1 MTPESLPLRRTV
13 IALVVLASVIGFF
26 AVFAVWA
33 KRQLLETD
41 TWTETSSQL
50 LEDEDIREAVSGFLV
65 TSLYRNVDVEK
76 QLSGV
81 LPPRAQP
88 LAGPA
93 AGGLRQLADRVALAA
108 LERPRVQLLW
118 EEANRRAHATL
129 LAIVEGGT
137 DTVSTENGVVA
148 LDLGT
153 LVERVGEQVGVNAAG
168 KVPPQASQI
177 EVLRADELSFAQD
190 LVNLLR
196 DLAIVLPAVALAL
209 YALAVYLA
217 RGWRRRALRA
227 AGIGFIVIGIAVLVA
242 RNLAGTAVVD
252 SLTSTAAAEPA
263 ASSTWA
269 IGTSLL
275 RDSGAAMVGYGIVIV
290 FGAWLAGPGSIGA
303 TARRAITPVLRE
315 RGVAYAVLAAIVG
328 LVFWWS
334 PTEGTRRLI
343 PSLLLIALLVAGLE
357 ALRWQAIT
365 DFPEETWE
373 RRSERWRASLS
384 RVGGR
389 EAAPA
394 RSPSPE
400 ERIQQLERLAK
411 LREAGVLTAEEL
423 EREKAR
429 VLASA

>member
-1 MTPESLPLRRTV
+1 MTAESLPMRRTA

-50 LEDEDIREAVSGFLV
+50 LENKDIQQAVAGFLV
-65 TSLYRNVDVEK
+65 DSLYGNVNVEQ

-81 LPPRAQP
+81 LPPRAKP

-93 AGGLRQLADRVALAA
+93 AGGLRQLADRVALEA
-108 LERPRVQLLW
+108 LQRPRVQLAW
-118 EEANRRAHATL
+118 EQANRSAHATFL
-129 LAIVEGGT
+129 GIVEGGNE
-137 DTVSTENGVVA
+137 TVSTENGVVT

-153 LVERVGEQVGVNAAG
+153 LVQRVGGQVGVSAAG
-168 KVPPQASQI
+168 RLPPEAAQI

-196 DLAIVLPAVALAL
+196 KLAIVLPAVALAL
-209 YALAVYLA
+209 YAVAIYLA

-227 AGIGFIVIGIAVLVA
+227 SGFSFIVIGIAVLVA
-242 RNLAGTAVVD
+242 RDLAGTAVVD
-252 SLTSTAAAEPA
+252 SLTNTAAVEPA
-263 ASSTWA
+263 ASSTWD

-275 RDSGAAMVGYGIVIV
+275 RDSGAAMIGYGIVIV
-290 FGAWLAGPGSIGA
+290 LGAWLAGPGSVGA
-303 TARRAITPVLRE
+303 TARRAITPLLRE
-315 RGVAYAVLAAIVG
+315 RGIAYAVLAAIVG

-343 PSLLLIALLVAGLE
+343 PSLVLIALLVAGLE
-357 ALRWQAIT
+357 ALRWQAIR
-365 DFPEETWE
+365 DFPDETWE
-373 RRSERWRASLS
+373 RRSERWRTSLARVRHRETGASKT
-384 RVGGR
+384 V
-389 EAAPA
+389 
-394 RSPSPE
+394 SPE
-400 ERIQQLERLAK
+400 VRLQQLERLAK
-411 LREAGVLTAEEL
+411 LSEAGVLSPEEL

-429 VLASA
+429 ILASA

>member
-1 MTPESLPLRRTV
+1 MTPENLPLRRTV

-33 KRQLLETD
+33 ERQLLETD

-76 QLSGV
+76 QLSSV
-81 LPPRAQP
+81 LPRRAQP

-93 AGGLRQLADRVALAA
+93 AGGLRELADRVALAA
-108 LERPRVQLLW
+108 LERPRVQLVW
-118 EEANRRAHATL
+118 EEANRRAHAAF
-129 LAIVEGGT
+129 LAIVEGGN

-177 EVLRADELSFAQD
+177 EVLRADELSFVQD
-190 LVNLLR
+190 VVNLLR
-196 DLAIVLPAVALAL
+196 ELAIVLPAVALAL
-209 YALAVYLA
+209 YALAIYLA

-227 AGIGFIVIGIAVLVA
+227 SGIGFIVIGIAVLVA

-263 ASSTWA
+263 ASATWD

-275 RDSGAAMVGYGIVIV
+275 RDSGAAMIGYGLVIV

-343 PSLLLIALLVAGLE
+343 PSLVLIALLVAGLE
-357 ALRWQAIT
+357 ALRWQAIR

-384 RVGGR
+384 RVGHR
-389 EAAPA
+389 EGGPPKTV
-394 RSPSPE
+394 SSE
-400 ERIQQLERLAK
+400 ERLRQLERLAS
-411 LREAGVLTAEEL
+411 LRESGVLTAEEL

-429 VLASA
+429 ILTSP

>member
-1 MTPESLPLRRTV
+1 MTTESLPLRRTV
-13 IALVVLASVIGFF
+13 IALVVLASIIGFF

-33 KRQLLETD
+33 KRQLLETK
-41 TWTETSSQL
+41 TWTETSSRL
-50 LEDEDIREAVSGFLV
+50 LEDHDIQVAVSGFLV
-65 TSLYRNVDVEK
+65 DSLYRNVNVEK

-81 LPPRAQP
+81 LPRRVKP

-93 AGGLRQLADRVALAA
+93 AGGLRQLADRVALEA

-129 LAIVEGGT
+129 LSIVKGGN

-168 KVPPQASQI
+168 KLPPEESQI
-177 EVLRADELSFAQD
+177 EVLRADQLSFAQD

-196 DLAIVLPAVALAL
+196 KLAYILPVVALAL
-209 YALAVYLA
+209 YALAIYLA
-217 RGWRRRALRA
+217 RGWRRRAVRA
-227 AGIGFIVIGIAVLVA
+227 WGIGFVVIGIAVLIA

-252 SLTSTAAAEPA
+252 SLATTAAAEPA
-263 ASSTWA
+263 AESTWD

-275 RDSGAAMVGYGIVIV
+275 RDSGVAMIGYGIVIV

-315 RGVAYAVLAAIVG
+315 RGIAYVVLAAIVG
-328 LVFWWS
+328 MVFWWS

-343 PSLLLIALLVAGLE
+343 PSLVLIGLLVAGLE
-357 ALRWQAIT
+357 ALRWQAIR

-373 RRSERWRASLS
+373 RRSERWRAGLTGV
-384 RVGGR
+384 RHRDTGAVK
-389 EAAPA
+389 P
-394 RSPSPE
+394 PSSE
-400 ERIQQLERLAK
+400 ERLESLERLAR
-411 LREAGVLTAEEL
+411 LRDAGVLSDEEL
-423 EREKAR
+423 DREKER
-429 VLASA
+429 ILAGT

>member
-1 MTPESLPLRRTV
+1 MTAESLPMRRTA

-50 LEDEDIREAVSGFLV
+50 LENKDIQQAVAGFLV
-65 TSLYRNVDVEK
+65 DSLYGNVNVEQ

-81 LPPRAQP
+81 LPPRAKP

-93 AGGLRQLADRVALAA
+93 AGGLRQLADRVALEA
-108 LERPRVQLLW
+108 LQRPRVQLAW
-118 EEANRRAHATL
+118 EKANRSAHATFL
-129 LAIVEGGT
+129 GIVEGGNE
-137 DTVSTENGVVA
+137 TVSTENGVVT

-153 LVERVGEQVGVNAAG
+153 LVQRVGGQVGVSAAG
-168 KVPPQASQI
+168 RLPPEAAQI

-196 DLAIVLPAVALAL
+196 KLAIVLPAVALAL
-209 YALAVYLA
+209 YAVAIYLA

-227 AGIGFIVIGIAVLVA
+227 SGFSFIVIGIAVLVA
-242 RNLAGTAVVD
+242 RDLAGTAVVD
-252 SLTSTAAAEPA
+252 SLTNTAAVEPA
-263 ASSTWA
+263 ASSTWD

-275 RDSGAAMVGYGIVIV
+275 RDSGTAMIGYGIVIV
-290 FGAWLAGPGSIGA
+290 LGAWLAGPGSVGA
-303 TARRAITPVLRE
+303 TARRAITPLLRE
-315 RGVAYAVLAAIVG
+315 RGIAYAVLAAIVG

-343 PSLLLIALLVAGLE
+343 PSLVLIALLVAGLE
-357 ALRWQAIT
+357 ALRWQAIR
-365 DFPEETWE
+365 DFPDETWE
-373 RRSERWRASLS
+373 RRSERWRTSLARVRHRETGASKT
-384 RVGGR
+384 V
-389 EAAPA
+389 
-394 RSPSPE
+394 SPE
-400 ERIQQLERLAK
+400 VRLQQLERLAK
-411 LREAGVLTAEEL
+411 LSEAGVLSPEEL

-429 VLASA
+429 ILASA